1 MKLFTS
7 KMLERLMSEQK
18 KKSEGLLPEIV
29 KRLIQSKCSDLSYLR
44 VPDGDDIWA
53 PGYDGIVVNETKTT
67 YVAQG
72 KSVWEFGT
80 NSDSLEKINGDYKKR
95 TTHPLGVEK
104 SDTTFYLVVPKV
116 WAYRISTTEWE
127 AEHREEWKAVHVYD
141 ASVLCDWLNS
151 EPAVCAWIMQ
161 SYLENELIKIDTVD
175 RAWERFSRR
184 TNPPLGHGIFQIGR
198 ETQIED
204 FQKKANGN
212 LCLVVAESRMEAYGF
227 CLSALLKN
235 PELADKVTVLYD
247 EITYQQLDTI
257 CEKASFLLL
266 FPYEGQISEKN
277 CTILCEG
284 KGVARENSVKLL
296 PRWKTQYLQ
305 ALQEMGI
312 SSVDAEELYGYTHG
326 NLSALIRKISGN
338 GANIQPEWMNVAD
351 IDLLQPLVLL
361 RHYDNSDEEE
371 QNLISRLA
379 GTPYPVV
386 ERKYEALLRMDDS
399 PIQKI
404 DKWYQIVNDEESW
417 LALKMDIESAVGQ
430 RMHREICTALS
441 CTDATQ
447 NRRRYGVL
455 QRLLRNYACFAETGS
470 NQNVIDSRVSEIL
483 SFFHVEGCR
492 ECLTRELRTLS
503 EAAPMVVLEFLQRE
517 QLDCENDILWTMDV
531 LVEREDTSRQACWM
545 LYQMAVSETQN
556 EHRRVETAKKHL
568 LDALCLWSSHTAL
581 RSQDKKT
588 LMIQMLRETPA
599 FGVGF
604 GIELL
609 KKDSLIRGHRRGKKE
624 RPAQLI
630 PEQELFEAYD
640 EITRAVYRTAL
651 QKKWLEQIE
660 NLLKEYRRLGQD
672 VLLEMAEQ
680 FDATQFSSTA
690 LQPMQYW
697 LRTELCGSKEYGWT
711 DWIEVLKTWIRC
723 TESSDPVGKFGWIFL
738 EWHCLPMEE
747 LLDNQEEKNWKRE
760 EEERERIR
768 AEKFAALKIEFGMDA
783 VLRLLETMRNQH
795 AWGVFLAKNTT
806 CEEFAK
812 VAEAIRKQEKQQL
825 LAGFFDQGDFQ
836 EASAVFEKMS
846 ENEKL
851 RLLSTLQREEIDSWL
866 TTREREQTYW
876 ASQDMRWSYNERRYK
891 KLLQYHPGGILLYLY
906 GNSGQV
912 EHLFDLFRR
921 VFEAIAEQGVNAEE
935 RGYLSGI
942 VRRVDE
948 QYYTDEWAKCCLLL
962 YKKELLQ
969 KLPLCLRRLFFRH
982 PEKMKMFLEE
992 NPSRLFDV
1000 ENDYYLP
1007 EEAYQD
1013 KRAFDCWAECLYEEF
1028 PEILGYIMG
1037 KSCNGKDGA
1046 FPHEFIREFLEKQQ
1060 NEKLT
1065 KAVFYGKFNSRGAR
1079 IVQDGR
1085 TLYEQAKC
1093 YRAQARELRLKFPQS
1108 AKILLQ
1114 LAKWMESEAQHD
1126 QLEAEI
1132 VP

>member
-257 CEKASFLLL
+257 CENASFLLL

-312 SSVDAEELYGYTHG
+312 SSVDAEELYSYTHG
-326 NLSALIRKISGN
+326 NLSALIRKIPGN

-441 CTDATQ
+441 CTDETQ

-503 EAAPMVVLEFLQRE
+503 EAAPMVVLEFLQCE

-545 LYQMAVSETQN
+545 LYQMAVSGTQN

-609 KKDSLIRGHRRGKKE
+609 KKDSLIRGHHRGKKGKSD
-624 RPAQLI
+624 PLI
-630 PEQELFEAYD
+630 SEQELFDCYD
-640 EITRAVYRTAL
+640 EITRMVYETAL
-651 QKKWLEQIE
+651 KNKWLEQIE
-660 NLLKEYRRLGQD
+660 KILKEYRRLGED
-672 VLLEMAEQ
+672 ILLEMAKR
-680 FDATQFSSTA
+680 FDAAQFSSTA
-690 LQPMQYW
+690 LRPINYW
-697 LRTELCGSKEYGWT
+697 LRTELYDDKKYDCI
-711 DWIEVLKTWIRC
+711 DWIKVLETWLHC
-723 TESSDPVGKFGWIFL
+723 TEPNDPVDKFGWMFSN
-738 EWHCLPMEE
+738 WYRPPMEE
-747 LLDNQEEKNWKRE
+747 LLNDEDEGWKKKADHAEELRTT
-760 EEERERIR
+760 
-768 AEKFAALKIEFGMDA
+768 KFVELKTTYGMDA
-783 VLRLLETMRNQH
+783 VRQLLEMMEDQYL
-795 AWGVFLAKNTT
+795 WGMFLAGNSADK
-806 CEEFAK
+806 EFETLTESIC
-812 VAEAIRKQEKQQL
+812 VQRKLQV
-825 LAGFFDQGDFQ
+825 LAGFFDYGNFQ
-836 EASAVFEKMS
+836 IVADVFEKLS
-846 ENEKL
+846 EAEKL
-851 RLLSTLQREEIDSWL
+851 QLLPLLRREEVEQWL
-866 TTREREQTYW
+866 TTPQRKRTYW
-876 ASQDMRWSYNERRYK
+876 EKRSMTAYSEKEYQQ
-891 KLLQYHPGGILLYLY
+891 LLKYHPGGLLPYLY
-906 GNSGQV
+906 DQRKQIENLLDRFK
-912 EHLFDLFRR
+912 E
-921 VFEAIAEQGVNAEE
+921 VFEAIAEQGLAPEDT
-935 RGYLSGI
+935 GYLSEL
-942 VRRVDE
+942 VNEMD
-948 QYYTDEWAKCCLLL
+948 QQFYSDEWARCCLLL
-962 YKKELLQ
+962 YKRKRLQ
-969 KLPLCLRRLFFRH
+969 NFPQCLQRYLFY
-982 PEKMKMFLEE
+982 
-992 NPSRLFDV
+992 S
-1000 ENDYYLP
+1000 P
-1007 EEAYQD
+1007 EEMKNLLNENASFRGYAYYYYTLPKDAFRD
-1013 KRAFDCWAECLYEEF
+1013 KEIFERWCECLVRESM
-1028 PEILGYIMG
+1028 EILGRILG
-1037 KSCNGKDGA
+1037 RGENGEDGA
-1046 FPHEFIREFLEKQQ
+1046 FPHEFVRAFLEAQQ

-1065 KAVFYGKFNSRGAR
+1065 VDVAYGKINSRGAR
-1079 IVQDGR
+1079 IVLDGR
-1085 TLYEQAKC
+1085 ELYEEAEH
-1093 YRAQARELRLKFPQS
+1093 YRVQARELEWSFPQS
-1108 AKILLQ
+1108 ALILRK
-1114 LAKWMESEAQHD
+1114 LAEWLESESRYD
-1126 QLEAEI
+1126 RIEAEI
-1132 VP
+1132 VQ